1 MTAMNI
7 DAEYDAV
14 VVGGGPAGATAAQTL
29 AERGHKVMLLD
40 RCDRIKPCGGA
51 IPPRLIRDF
60 AIPDEQIEAKVTQAR
75 MIAPSNNAVD
85 MEIGGFV
92 GMVDREFFD
101 EWLRER
107 ARKAGAERALG
118 RFQQL
123 SHDPADGKPVICYQP
138 GKASERSKD
147 HVLNIKANVV
157 VGADGATSVIAK
169 QCVPGADKIPHVFA
183 YHEIV
188 KAPPAGTPGFE
199 PHRCSV
205 YYQGEMSPDFYG
217 WVFPHGDKV
226 SVGTGSAVKGFS
238 LRQACTR
245 MRDLSGMDGCETV
258 RTEGAPLPL
267 KPMKRWD
274 NGRDVILAGDAA
286 GVVAPS
292 SGEGIYY
299 AMVSGQ
305 YSGEAASEFLQTG
318 KASALQR
325 AHKRF
330 RREHGKVFFILG
342 IMQRFWYTSDKRRE
356 RFVKIC
362 EDKDVQHLTWEA
374 YMNKKLVR
382 AKPLA
387 HVRIFFKDMAYL
399 LGLAR

>member
-1 MTAMNI
+1 
-7 DAEYDAV
+7 
-14 VVGGGPAGATAAQTL
+14 
-29 AERGHKVMLLD
+29 
-40 RCDRIKPCGGA
+40 
-51 IPPRLIRDF
+51 
-60 AIPDEQIEAKVTQAR
+60 
-75 MIAPSNNAVD
+75 
-85 MEIGGFV
+85 
-92 GMVDREFFD
+92 
-101 EWLRER
+101 
-107 ARKAGAERALG
+107 
-118 RFQQL
+118 
-123 SHDPADGKPVICYQP
+123 
-138 GKASERSKD
+138 
-147 HVLNIKANVV
+147 
-157 VGADGATSVIAK
+157 
-169 QCVPGADKIPHVFA
+169 VPGADKIPHVFA

-188 KAPPAGTPGFE
+188 ESPPPDTEGFD
-199 PHRCSV
+199 HARCAV

-217 WVFPHGDKV
+217 WVFPHGSKT

-245 MRDLSGMDGCETV
+245 MREQSGMHGCRTI

-267 KPMKRWD
+267 KPMRRWD

-305 YSGEAASEFLQTG
+305 YSGEAASDFLRSGQP
-318 KASALQR
+318 AALKR
-325 AHKRF
+325 AHRRF

-362 EDKDVQHLTWEA
+362 EDQDVQHLTWEA

-382 AKPLA
+382 ARPLA